1 MAASTHSQ
9 DLRKTFPAR
18 RIGDDSTFWVRL
30 ADHNDAGDV
39 LRKS

>member
-1 MAASTHSQ
+1 M
-9 DLRKTFPAR
+9 FPAR
-18 RIGDDSTFWVRL
+18 RIGDDSPEVRL